1 MDIGIARSTHEDRF
15 ALAQIANHRTM
26 TLDWLLPLDERFMFR
41 KTSNPLVAEH
51 EWIDHA
57 AISFTSTDIR
67 VLRKIQG
74 RADSWYRP
82 I

>member
-1 MDIGIARSTHEDRF
+1 MDMGMARSTHEDRL
-15 ALAQIANHRTM
+15 ALVQIANHRTM
-26 TLDWLLPLDERFMFR
+26 TLDQPLPLDECFMFR
-41 KTSNPLVAEH
+41 KASNPLVAEH

-57 AISFTSTDIR
+57 TISFTSTDIR
-67 VLRKIQG
+67 ALRNIQG